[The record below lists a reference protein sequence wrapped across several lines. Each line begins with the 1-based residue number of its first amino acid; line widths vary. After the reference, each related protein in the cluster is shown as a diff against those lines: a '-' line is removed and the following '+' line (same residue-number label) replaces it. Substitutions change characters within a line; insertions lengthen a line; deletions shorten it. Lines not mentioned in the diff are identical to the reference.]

1 VVAIEMP
8 PPWAAACESQ
18 AMTAHTKPV
27 MAAMMAVLGPSVCT
41 LSLNMLEHLPR
52 LKVSNISTHV
62 QDQLVHI
69 TVL

>member
-1 VVAIEMP
+1 
-8 PPWAAACESQ
+8 
-18 AMTAHTKPV
+18 
-27 MAAMMAVLGPSVCT
+27 VCT